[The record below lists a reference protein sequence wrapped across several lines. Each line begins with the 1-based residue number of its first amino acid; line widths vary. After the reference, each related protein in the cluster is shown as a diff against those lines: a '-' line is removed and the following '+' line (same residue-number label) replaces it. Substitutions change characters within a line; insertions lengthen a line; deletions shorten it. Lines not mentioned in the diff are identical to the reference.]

1 MFDSLQDAKFA
12 IVLEEDLDIS
22 IDFFRYIST
31 TEDKSVIYDVLD
43 GNTDAIFRSVK
54 SDLILLICSSQL
66 SGVKY
71 NIYIYYFYT

>member
-31 TEDKSVIYDVLD
+31 AEDKSVI
-43 GNTDAIFRSVK
+43 
-54 SDLILLICSSQL
+54 
-66 SGVKY
+66 
-71 NIYIYYFYT
+71 

>member
-31 TEDKSVIYDVLD
+31 TEDKSVIY
-43 GNTDAIFRSVK
+43 K
-54 SDLILLICSSQL
+54 C
-66 SGVKY
+66 
-71 NIYIYYFYT
+71 